1 MKHADYTDDSV
12 AELRDTVSL
21 SQDIVRRPPVEGSS
35 LGNLMGAFRDL
46 FDCSAWGILV
56 TQDEHSAPGIFL
68 GDDLPAEPRAR
79 CMTEA
84 VGD

>member
-1 MKHADYTDDSV
+1 
-12 AELRDTVSL
+12 
-21 SQDIVRRPPVEGSS
+21 
-35 LGNLMGAFRDL
+35 MGAFRDL
-46 FDCSAWGILV
+46 FDCSAWGVLV

-68 GDDLPAEPRAR
+68 GDDLPVEPRAR